1 MLSCTL
7 VAIIISLPLL
17 TLVELWQLSVALFV
31 PVLCAISFIDEKL
44 LPVET
49 SIELFG
55 PLCCLL
61 GHSGNVFLP
70 IKTSS
75 EVPASDHRGDVSD
88 VVLFLQLVVDVQYE
102 VDEL

>member
-17 TLVELWQLSVALFV
+17 TLVELWQLSVAHFV
-31 PVLCAISFIDEKL
+31 PVFCAISFIDEKL

-70 IKTSS
+70 ITTSS